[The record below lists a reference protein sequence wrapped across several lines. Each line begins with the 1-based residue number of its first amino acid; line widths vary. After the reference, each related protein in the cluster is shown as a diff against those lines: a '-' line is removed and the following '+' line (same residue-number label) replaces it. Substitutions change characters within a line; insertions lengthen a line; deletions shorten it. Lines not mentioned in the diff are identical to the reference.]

1 MKAFGLDM
9 KQIQNGAAQ
18 GVNSSAGKTLF
29 GNQVGV
35 AEAGEFANL
44 MDILGGANK
53 TKSPDL
59 LEVLKAAKENPDAL
73 TQLPKDVLSFI
84 SQEFRFDGSTILN
97 DAGKPIQVDDILSK
111 IKELKPELL
120 GQKTGEAVVNN
131 DAKAMEVRNLL
142 KSHELGFDNASSKS
156 QTLFPSGD
164 DFVQTKNSVQK
175 AGMTNE
181 AIVPKKMNGLNQYSK
196 ESKNLDSNIISQTAT
211 LEIPEAAVGMAQLKS
226 DGAEMSFSQMG
237 AQEKVVNLSNVNSTD
252 SNNLINEIS
261 RLIEKNNIKSADNM
275 EVTVKHDE
283 LGQFKIEASK
293 NADTNQLDLKIISKD
308 KIGHNFF
315 VENESQLAK
324 TLNQSGIK
332 LGNFKIALS
341 SENAFT
347 ANAESGGK
355 EFSEGFSG
363 QKGQQGQFGQRQGE
377 NSDSQRRRH
386 LWQAFKEN
394 AEYASA

>member
-9 KQIQNGAAQ
+9 KQIQNGAPQ
-18 GVNSSAGKTLF
+18 GVNTSAGKTLF

-35 AEAGEFANL
+35 GESGEFANL
-44 MDILGGANK
+44 MDILSGANK
-53 TKSPDL
+53 TKGADL
-59 LEVLKAAKENPDAL
+59 LEILKAAKENPDAL
-73 TQLPKDVLSFI
+73 TQLPKDVLGFI
-84 SQEFRFDGSTILN
+84 SKEFRFDGSTILN
-97 DAGKPIQVDDILSK
+97 DAGQPIQVDDILSK

-120 GQKTGEAVVNN
+120 GNK

-142 KSHELGFDNASSKS
+142 KSHELGFDHGANKS

-164 DFVQTKNSVQK
+164 DFVQTKNTVQK
-175 AGMTNE
+175 VAMTNE
-181 AIVPKKMNGLNQYSK
+181 AVMPKKMNGLNQYSK
-196 ESKNLDSNIISQTAT
+196 ESKNLDTNIISQSAS
-211 LEIPEAAVGMAQLKS
+211 LEMPGAAVGMAQLKS
-226 DGAEMSFSQMG
+226 DGSEFGFDQM
-237 AQEKVVNLSNVNSTD
+237 APQEKAINLSNIKSSDTNS
-252 SNNLINEIS
+252 LINEVS

-324 TLNQSGIK
+324 TLSQSGIK
-332 LGNFKIALS
+332 LGTFKVALS

-363 QKGQQGQFGQRQGE
+363 QRGQQGQFGQRQGE